1 MARRLETAYK
11 DAYLIQKDQ
20 RSKVKRN
27 ELKRKFN
34 FPLFNQPENTILLP
48 SNHKF
53 NFDLA

>member
-1 MARRLETAYK
+1 MARRAETAYK

-20 RSKVKRN
+20 HNKVKRN

-53 NFDLA
+53 NFA

>member
-11 DAYLIQKDQ
+11 DAYLIQIDQ
-20 RSKVKRN
+20 RNKVKRN
-27 ELKRKFN
+27 ELKRKFD
-34 FPLFNQPENTILLP
+34 FPLFNRPENTVLLP